1 MRTIYKYPLFPV
13 FEQTIYVPLL
23 KVDECD
29 SIFVRD
35 DGFGYEVHKPTA
47 LNIKKQILKLDV
59 QNDIPC
65 LWIMV
70 DNDERAREIKVTLCG
85 TGQQCHEP
93 LEEYIDSVQVT
104 QNSGIN
110 YVFHVFV
117 RE

>member
-1 MRTIYKYPLFPV
+1 MRAIYKYPLIPAQ
-13 FEQTIYVPLL
+13 EQTIYVPLL
-23 KVDECD
+23 KVDEGC
-29 SIFVRD
+29 SIFAGNDRFV
-35 DGFGYEVHKPTA
+35 YEIHKPTA

-59 QNDIPC
+59 QNNIPC

-70 DNDERAREIKVTLCG
+70 DNDERAREVKVTLCG
-85 TGQQCHEP
+85 TGQQCYEP
-93 LEEYIDSVQVT
+93 LEEYIDSFQVT